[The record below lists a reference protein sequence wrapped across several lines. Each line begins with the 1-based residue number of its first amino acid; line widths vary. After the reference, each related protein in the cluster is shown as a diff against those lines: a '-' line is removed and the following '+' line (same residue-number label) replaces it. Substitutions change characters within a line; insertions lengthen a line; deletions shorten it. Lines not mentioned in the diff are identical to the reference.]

1 MKIQSFF
8 CCAGFL
14 LAMQLNAQKPV
25 YLDATRPVEERVKS
39 LMNEMTLEEK
49 VAQLDQFAGWD
60 IKNYKENTDLLD
72 NLGVGSWVVST
83 LTAEEYNEL
92 QALSEKSRLKI
103 PFLIGSDAAHGL
115 AQMPGRTIFPTSI
128 SQAAMYNPEL
138 VNRIAVAASKEIRG
152 SGVHW
157 TFAPSI
163 DIVHDARWGR
173 TGETYGECPFLT
185 STLVRES
192 IRGYQNHENPQDK
205 VAACVKHLVGG
216 GRSIGGVNHGTA
228 EISERMLRSFFLP
241 PFQAAIEE
249 GVMTIM
255 PGHND
260 LNGIPAHSNKWLL
273 TDILRNELGFKG
285 FYITD
290 MSDIENLIELHRT
303 AANQKDAI
311 RQGILAGLDVHMYS
325 SSKKAFITPLLELV
339 EEGEVPQSRID
350 EAVSKVL
357 EVKFELGLFEN
368 RYVKTDIPYGTPEAH
383 QLALDAARESI
394 ILLKNEDN
402 LLPLDKKK
410 YRKIL
415 VTGPNADNQSIL
427 GDWSFIQPD
436 DNVTTIYKGIKDYLG
451 SDVEVVYSNSG
462 HMKGWLSDV
471 SVNTTD
477 PDIQKRIQRQ
487 GGKLDDASI
496 ADATEKA
503 RSCELAIVAIGGYG
517 IRSSWGLRTYGES
530 ADRPSI
536 DFYGKQEELVRSIA
550 ATGTP
555 VIVVIVNGK
564 PLNNRWITQH
574 IPSIVDVW
582 EPGMFGGRALAEI
595 LFGEVN
601 PSGRLPI
608 TIPQSAG
615 HVPQYYYQ
623 TKSRYL
629 TGYGL
634 GSSRED
640 DKPAFPFGF
649 GLSYTTFEYGK
660 PQLNDSIL
668 TEGLPLE
675 VTIDITNT
683 GSKAGAETVQCYIQ
697 DEVSSV
703 VTPLLLLKGFQKVW
717 LEPGETKTVK
727 ISIPFCEFG
736 LWNEEMKYVVEPGG
750 FTIMVGSSSAD
761 IKYKERVKYISST
774 NL

>member
-1 MKIQSFF
+1 MKKIKVLLISILSVLPF
-8 CCAGFL
+8 GFTFSQNS
-14 LAMQLNAQKPV
+14 AYQ
-25 YLDATRPVEERVKS
+25 DATLPVEERVKS
-39 LMNEMTLEEK
+39 LMDEMTLEEK
-49 VAQLDQFAGWD
+49 VAQLDQFAGWN
-60 IKNYKENTDLLD
+60 IKSYKENSDLL
-72 NLGVGSWVVST
+72 NNWGVGSWVVST

-128 SQAAMYNPEL
+128 SQAAMFNPEL

-185 STLVRES
+185 STLVRQA
-192 IRGYQNHENPQDK
+192 IRGYQNHDNPQEK
-205 VAACVKHLVGG
+205 VAACVKHLIGG

-249 GVMTIM
+249 GVMTVM

-260 LNGIPAHSNKWLL
+260 LNGVPAHSNKWLL
-273 TDILRNELGFKG
+273 TDIMREELGFDG
-285 FYITD
+285 FYVTD

-303 AANQKDAI
+303 ATDQKDAV
-311 RQGILAGLDVHMYS
+311 RQGMLVGLDVHMYS
-325 SSKKAFITPLLELV
+325 SSTDAFITPLLELV
-339 EEGEVPQSRID
+339 KENKVPQGRID

-357 EVKFELGLFEN
+357 KVKFELGLFEN

-402 LLPLDKKK
+402 LLPLDKNK

-427 GDWSFIQPD
+427 GDWSFTQPD
-436 DNVTTIYKGIKDYLG
+436 DNVTTIYEGIRDYLG

-462 HMKGWLSDV
+462 RLKGKKSDI

-477 PDIQKRIQRQ
+477 PDLQKQVLQ
-487 GGKLDDASI
+487 EGGELNDYAI

-503 RSCELAIVAIGGYG
+503 LSCDLAIVAIGGYG
-517 IRSSWGLRTYGES
+517 IRSEWGLRTYGES

-536 DFYGKQEELVRSIA
+536 DFFGKQEELVRSLA
-550 ATGTP
+550 ATGIP

-564 PLNNRWITQH
+564 PLNNEWITKH
-574 IPSIVDVW
+574 ISSIVDMW
-582 EPGMFGGRALAEI
+582 EPGMFGGCALAEI

-649 GLSYTTFEYGK
+649 GLSYTSFEYGT
-660 PQLNDSIL
+660 PQLNDTVL

-675 VTIDITNT
+675 VAVEITNT
-683 GSKAGAETVQCYIQ
+683 GSMAGAETVQCYVQ

-717 LEPGETKTVK
+717 LNPGETKTVK
-727 ISIPFCEFG
+727 INIPFNEFG
-736 LWNEEMKYVVEPGG
+736 LWNEEMKYVVEPGA

-761 IKYKERVKYISST
+761 IKYKERVKYQ
-774 NL
+774 NQ

>member
-1 MKIQSFF
+1 MKIQSIL
-8 CCAGFL
+8 CYIAL
-14 LAMQLNAQKPV
+14 LSAMQLSAQNSV
-25 YLDATRPVEERVKS
+25 YLDASRPVEERVNS

-60 IKNYKENTDLLD
+60 IKSYKENPVLL
-72 NLGVGSWVVST
+72 NNWGVGSWVVST

-115 AQMPGRTIFPTSI
+115 AQMPNRTIFPTSI
-128 SQAAMYNPEL
+128 SQAAAFNPEL

-173 TGETYGECPFLT
+173 TGETYGECPFLA
-185 STLVRES
+185 STLVRQA
-192 IRGYQNHENPQDK
+192 IRGYQNHEDPQDR
-205 VAACVKHLVGG
+205 VAACVKHLAGG

-241 PFQAAIEE
+241 PFRAAIDE
-249 GVMTIM
+249 GVMTVM

-260 LNGIPAHSNKWLL
+260 LNGIPAHSNQWLL
-273 TDILRNELGFKG
+273 TDIMRNEWGFNG
-285 FYITD
+285 FYVTD
-290 MSDIENLIELHRT
+290 MSDIENLVKLHRT
-303 AANQKDAI
+303 AADQKEAI
-311 RQGILAGLDVHMYS
+311 RQGMLAGIDVHMYS
-325 SSKKAFITPLLELV
+325 SSTDAFITPLLELV
-339 EEGEVPQSRID
+339 REGKVSQGRID

-357 EVKFELGLFEN
+357 KVKFELGLFEN
-368 RYVKTDIPYGTPEAH
+368 RYVKTDVPYGTPEAH

-394 ILLKNEDN
+394 ILLKNENN

-427 GDWSFIQPD
+427 GDWSFTQPD
-436 DNVTTIYKGIKDYLG
+436 KNVTTIYEGIRDYLG
-451 SDVEVVYSNSG
+451 PDVEVVYSNSG
-462 HMKGWLSDV
+462 RLKGKKSDV
-471 SVNTTD
+471 WVDTTD
-477 PDIQKRIQRQ
+477 PDLQKLSLQE
-487 GGKLDDASI
+487 GGELNDYAI
-496 ADATEKA
+496 AGATEKA
-503 RSCELAIVAIGGYG
+503 RSCELAIVAVGGYG
-517 IRSSWGLRTYGES
+517 LRSEWGLRTYGES

-550 ATGTP
+550 ATGIP

-564 PLNNRWITQH
+564 PLNNEWITQH

-608 TIPQSAG
+608 TIPRSAG
-615 HVPQYYYQ
+615 HVPHYYYQ
-623 TKSRYL
+623 TTSRYL

-649 GLSYTTFEYGK
+649 GLGYTTFEYGK
-660 PQLNDSIL
+660 PRLNDTIL

-675 VTIDITNT
+675 VTVDVTNT
-683 GSKAGAETVQCYIQ
+683 GSRAGAETVQCYIR
-697 DEVSSV
+697 DDVSSV
-703 VTPLLLLKGFQKVW
+703 VTPLMLLKGFQKIW
-717 LEPGETKTVK
+717 LDPGETKTVK
-727 ISIPFCEFG
+727 IRIPFSEFG
-736 LWNEEMKYVVEPGG
+736 LWNEEMEYVVEPGS
-750 FTIMVGSSSAD
+750 FTILVGSSSAD
-761 IKYKERVKYISST
+761 IKYKERVKYG
-774 NL
+774 NR

>member
-1 MKIQSFF
+1 MKKIKVLLISILSVLPF
-8 CCAGFL
+8 GFTFSQNS
-14 LAMQLNAQKPV
+14 AYQ
-25 YLDATRPVEERVKS
+25 DATLPVEERVKS
-39 LMNEMTLEEK
+39 LMDEMTLEEK
-49 VAQLDQFAGWD
+49 VAQLDQFAGWN
-60 IKNYKENTDLLD
+60 IKSYKENSDLL
-72 NLGVGSWVVST
+72 NNWGVGSWVVST

-128 SQAAMYNPEL
+128 SQAAMFNPEL

-185 STLVRES
+185 STLVRQA
-192 IRGYQNHENPQDK
+192 IRGYQNHDNPQEK
-205 VAACVKHLVGG
+205 VAACVKHLIGG

-249 GVMTIM
+249 GVMTVM

-260 LNGIPAHSNKWLL
+260 LNGVPAHSNKWLL
-273 TDILRNELGFKG
+273 TDIMREELGFDG
-285 FYITD
+285 FYVTD

-303 AANQKDAI
+303 ATDQKDAV
-311 RQGILAGLDVHMYS
+311 RQGMLVGLDVHMYS
-325 SSKKAFITPLLELV
+325 SSTDAFITPLLELV
-339 EEGEVPQSRID
+339 KENKVPQSRID

-357 EVKFELGLFEN
+357 KVKFELGLFEN

-402 LLPLDKKK
+402 LLPLDKNK

-427 GDWSFIQPD
+427 GDWSFTQPD
-436 DNVTTIYKGIKDYLG
+436 DNVTTIYEGIRDYLG

-462 HMKGWLSDV
+462 RLKGKKSDI

-477 PDIQKRIQRQ
+477 PDLQKQVLQ
-487 GGKLDDASI
+487 EGGELNDYAI

-503 RSCELAIVAIGGYG
+503 LSCDLAIVAIGGYG
-517 IRSSWGLRTYGES
+517 IRSEWGLRTYGES

-536 DFYGKQEELVRSIA
+536 DFFGKQEELVRSLA
-550 ATGTP
+550 ATGIP

-564 PLNNRWITQH
+564 PLNNEWITKH
-574 IPSIVDVW
+574 ISSIVDMW
-582 EPGMFGGRALAEI
+582 EPGMFGGCALAEI

-634 GSSRED
+634 GSTRED

-660 PQLNDSIL
+660 PRLNDAVL
-668 TEGLPLE
+668 KEGLPLE
-675 VTIDITNT
+675 VTVDVTNT
-683 GSKAGAETVQCYIQ
+683 GSRVGAETVQCYIQ

-703 VTPLLLLKGFQKVW
+703 VTPLQLLKGFQKVW
-717 LEPGETKTVK
+717 LNPGEAKTVK
-727 ISIPFCEFG
+727 INIPFNEFG
-736 LWNEEMKYVVEPGG
+736 LWNEEMKYVVEPGA

-761 IKYKERVKYISST
+761 IKYKERVKYQ
-774 NL
+774 NQ

>member
-1 MKIQSFF
+1 
-8 CCAGFL
+8 
-14 LAMQLNAQKPV
+14 MQLNAQEPIC
-25 YLDATRPVEERVKS
+25 LDLTHPIEERVKH
-39 LMNEMTLEEK
+39 LMDEMTLEEK
-49 VAQLDQFAGWD
+49 IAQLDQFAGWN
-60 IKNYKENTDLLD
+60 IKSYKENSDLL
-72 NLGVGSWVVST
+72 NNWGVGSWVVST
-83 LTAEEYNEL
+83 LSAEEYNEL
-92 QALSEKSRLKI
+92 QALSEKTRLKI

-128 SQAAMYNPEL
+128 SQAATFNPEL
-138 VNRIAVAASKEIRG
+138 VNRIAMAASKEIRA

-163 DIVHDARWGR
+163 DVVHDARWGR

-185 STLVRES
+185 STLVRQA
-192 IRGYQNHENPQDK
+192 IRGYQDHKNLQDK

-216 GRSIGGVNHGTA
+216 GRSIGGVNHATS

-260 LNGIPAHSNKWLL
+260 INGIPAHSNKWLL
-273 TDILRNELGFKG
+273 TDIMRDELGFKG
-285 FYITD
+285 FYVTD
-290 MSDIENLIELHRT
+290 MSDIENLIKLHRT
-303 AANQKDAI
+303 ATDQKDAVC
-311 RQGILAGLDVHMYS
+311 QGMLAGLDVHMYS
-325 SSKKAFITPLLELV
+325 SSTDAFITPLLELV
-339 EEGEVPQSRID
+339 KEGKVPQSRID

-357 EVKFELGLFEN
+357 KVKFELGLFEN
-368 RYVKTDIPYGTPEAH
+368 RYVKTGFSYGTPEAH

-394 ILLKNEDN
+394 ILLKNADN

-410 YRKIL
+410 YKKIL

-427 GDWSFIQPD
+427 GDWTFTQPD
-436 DNVTTIYKGIKDYLG
+436 DNVTTIYEGIREYVGTDI
-451 SDVEVVYSNSG
+451 EVVYSNSG
-462 HMKGWLSDV
+462 RLKGKKSDV

-477 PDIQKRIQRQ
+477 PDLQKLSLQE
-487 GGKLDDASI
+487 GGELNNYAI

-503 RSCELAIVAIGGYG
+503 RLCDLAIIAVGGYG
-517 IRSSWGLRTYGES
+517 IRSEWGLRTYGES

-536 DFYGKQEELVRSIA
+536 DFYGKQEELVRSIV
-550 ATGTP
+550 ATDTP

-564 PLNNRWITQH
+564 PLNNEWITNH

-608 TIPQSAG
+608 TIPRSAG

-660 PQLNDSIL
+660 PQLNDTVL
-668 TEGLPLE
+668 TTGLPLE
-675 VTIDITNT
+675 VTVNVTNT
-683 GSKAGAETVQCYIQ
+683 GNRVGAETVQCYIQ

-703 VTPLLLLKGFQKVW
+703 VTPLMLLKGFQKVW
-717 LEPGETKTVK
+717 LEPGETKMVK
-727 ISIPFCEFG
+727 ISIPFNEFG
-736 LWNEEMKYVVEPGG
+736 LWNENMKYVVEPGG
-750 FTIMVGSSSAD
+750 FTIMIGSSSAD
-761 IKYKERVKYISST
+761 IKYKKHIEYHH
-774 NL
+774 L

>member
-1 MKIQSFF
+1 MKKIKVLLISILSVLPF
-8 CCAGFL
+8 GFTFSQNS
-14 LAMQLNAQKPV
+14 AYQ
-25 YLDATRPVEERVKS
+25 DATLPVEERVKS
-39 LMNEMTLEEK
+39 LMDEMTLEEK
-49 VAQLDQFAGWD
+49 VAQLDQFAGWN
-60 IKNYKENTDLLD
+60 IKSYKENSDLL
-72 NLGVGSWVVST
+72 NNWGVGSWVVST

-128 SQAAMYNPEL
+128 SQAAMFNPEL

-185 STLVRES
+185 STLVRQA
-192 IRGYQNHENPQDK
+192 IRGYQNHDNPQEK
-205 VAACVKHLVGG
+205 VAACVKHLIGG

-249 GVMTIM
+249 GVMTVM

-260 LNGIPAHSNKWLL
+260 LNGVPAHSNKWLL
-273 TDILRNELGFKG
+273 TDIMREELGFDG
-285 FYITD
+285 FYVTD

-303 AANQKDAI
+303 ATDQKDAV
-311 RQGILAGLDVHMYS
+311 RQGMLVGLDVHMYS
-325 SSKKAFITPLLELV
+325 SSTDAFITPLLELV
-339 EEGEVPQSRID
+339 KENKVPQSRID

-357 EVKFELGLFEN
+357 KVKFELGLFEN

-402 LLPLDKKK
+402 LLPLDKNK

-427 GDWSFIQPD
+427 GDWSFTQPD
-436 DNVTTIYKGIKDYLG
+436 DNVTTIYEGIRDYLG

-462 HMKGWLSDV
+462 RLKGKKSDI

-477 PDIQKRIQRQ
+477 PDLQKQVLQ
-487 GGKLDDASI
+487 EGGELNDYAI

-503 RSCELAIVAIGGYG
+503 LSCDLAIVAIGGYG
-517 IRSSWGLRTYGES
+517 IRSEWGLRTYGES

-536 DFYGKQEELVRSIA
+536 DFFGKQEELVRSLA
-550 ATGTP
+550 ATGIP

-564 PLNNRWITQH
+564 PLNNEWITKH
-574 IPSIVDVW
+574 ISSIVDMW
-582 EPGMFGGRALAEI
+582 EPSMFGGCALAEI

-649 GLSYTTFEYGK
+649 GLSYTSFEYGP
-660 PQLNDSIL
+660 PQLNDTVL

-675 VTIDITNT
+675 VAVEITNT
-683 GSKAGAETVQCYIQ
+683 GSMAGAETVQCYVQ

-717 LEPGETKTVK
+717 LNPGETKTVK
-727 ISIPFCEFG
+727 INIPFNEFG
-736 LWNEEMKYVVEPGG
+736 LWNEEMKYVVEPGA

-761 IKYKERVKYISST
+761 IKYKERVKYQ
-774 NL
+774 NQ

>member
-1 MKIQSFF
+1 MKIQLTL
-8 CCAGFL
+8 CCVAIL
-14 LAMQLNAQKPV
+14 LAIQLNAQKSV
-25 YLDATRPVEERVKS
+25 YLDATRSIEERVKN
-39 LMNEMTLEEK
+39 LMGEMTLEEK
-49 VAQLDQFAGWD
+49 VAQLDQFAGWN
-60 IKNYKENTDLLD
+60 IKSYKENSDLL
-72 NLGVGSWVVST
+72 NNWGVGSWVVST

-128 SQAAMYNPEL
+128 SQAAMFNPEL

-185 STLVRES
+185 STLVRQA
-192 IRGYQNHENPQDK
+192 IRGYQNHDNPQEK
-205 VAACVKHLVGG
+205 VAACVKHLIGG

-228 EISERMLRSFFLP
+228 EISERMLRCFFLP

-249 GVMTIM
+249 GVMTVM

-260 LNGIPAHSNKWLL
+260 LNGVPAHSSKWLL
-273 TDILRNELGFKG
+273 TDIMREELGFDG
-285 FYITD
+285 FYVTD

-303 AANQKDAI
+303 ATDQKDAV
-311 RQGILAGLDVHMYS
+311 RQGMLAGLDVHMYS
-325 SSKKAFITPLLELV
+325 SSTDAFITPLLELV
-339 EEGEVPQSRID
+339 KEDKVPQSRID

-357 EVKFELGLFEN
+357 KVKFELGLFEN
-368 RYVKTDIPYGTPEAH
+368 RYVKTDIPYGTPEAY
-383 QLALDAARESI
+383 QLALDAAHESI

-402 LLPLDKKK
+402 LLPLDKNK

-427 GDWSFIQPD
+427 GDWSFTQPD
-436 DNVTTIYKGIKDYLG
+436 DNVTTIYEGIRDYLG

-462 HMKGWLSDV
+462 RLKGKKSDI

-477 PDIQKRIQRQ
+477 PDLQKQVLQ
-487 GGKLDDASI
+487 EGGELNDYAI
-496 ADATEKA
+496 ADATGKA
-503 RSCELAIVAIGGYG
+503 LSCDLAIVAIGGYG
-517 IRSSWGLRTYGES
+517 IRSEWGLRTYGES

-536 DFYGKQEELVRSIA
+536 NFYGKQEELVRSIA

-564 PLNNRWITQH
+564 PLNNKWITQH

-649 GLSYTTFEYGK
+649 GLSYTSFEYGN
-660 PQLNDSIL
+660 PQLNDTVL

-675 VTIDITNT
+675 VAVEITNT
-683 GSKAGAETVQCYIQ
+683 GSMAGAETVQCYVQ

-717 LEPGETKTVK
+717 LNPGETKTVK
-727 ISIPFCEFG
+727 ISIPFNEFG
-736 LWNEEMKYVVEPGG
+736 LWNEEMKYVVEPGA

-761 IKYKERVKYISST
+761 IKYKERVKYQ
-774 NL
+774 NQ

>member
-1 MKIQSFF
+1 MKIQFTL
-8 CCAGFL
+8 CCIALF
-14 LAMQLNAQKPV
+14 AIQMNAHNSK
-25 YLDATRPVEERVKS
+25 YWDATRPIEERVKN
-39 LMNEMTLEEK
+39 LMDQMTLEEK
-49 VAQLDQFAGWD
+49 VAQLDQFAGWN
-60 IKNYKENTDLLD
+60 IKSYKENSDLL
-72 NLGVGSWVVST
+72 NNWGVGSWVVST

-128 SQAAMYNPEL
+128 SQAAMFNPEL

-185 STLVRES
+185 STLVRQA
-192 IRGYQNHENPQDK
+192 IRGYQNHNTPQEK
-205 VAACVKHLVGG
+205 VATCVKHLVGG

-228 EISERMLRSFFLP
+228 EISERMLRSLFLP
-241 PFQAAIEE
+241 PFKAAIEE

-260 LNGIPAHSNKWLL
+260 LNGVPAHSNKWLL
-273 TDILRNELGFKG
+273 TDIMREELGFDG
-285 FYITD
+285 FYVTD
-290 MSDIENLIELHRT
+290 MCDIENLIGLHRT
-303 AANQKDAI
+303 ATDQKDAV
-311 RQGILAGLDVHMYS
+311 RQGMLAGLDVHMYS
-325 SSKKAFITPLLELV
+325 SSTDAFITPLLELV
-339 EEGEVPQSRID
+339 KEGKVPQSRID

-357 EVKFELGLFEN
+357 KVKFELGLFEN
-368 RYVKTDIPYGTPEAH
+368 RYVKTDIPNGTPEAH

-427 GDWSFIQPD
+427 GDWSFTQPD
-436 DNVTTIYKGIKDYLG
+436 DNVTTIYESIRDYLG

-462 HMKGWLSDV
+462 RLKGMKSDI

-477 PDIQKRIQRQ
+477 PDLQKQVLQ
-487 GGKLDDASI
+487 EGGELNDYAI
-496 ADATEKA
+496 ADASGKA
-503 RSCELAIVAIGGYG
+503 LSCDLAIVAIGGYG
-517 IRSSWGLRTYGES
+517 IRSEWGLRTYGES

-564 PLNNRWITQH
+564 PLNNKWITQH

-634 GSSRED
+634 GSTRED

-660 PQLNDSIL
+660 PQLNDTVL
-668 TEGLPLE
+668 KEGLPLE
-675 VTIDITNT
+675 VTVDVTNT
-683 GSKAGAETVQCYIQ
+683 GSRAGAETVQCYVQ

-717 LEPGETKTVK
+717 IKPGETKTVK
-727 ISIPFCEFG
+727 ICIPFNEFG
-736 LWNEEMKYVVEPGG
+736 LWNEEMKYVVEPGA
-750 FTIMVGSSSAD
+750 FTIMVGSSSAY
-761 IKYKERVKYISST
+761 IKYKERVIYH
-774 NL
+774 NH

>member
-1 MKIQSFF
+1 MKKIKVLFI
-8 CCAGFL
+8 FL
-14 LAMQLNAQKPV
+14 LTILPFSFVYSQKPL
-25 YLDATRPVEERVKS
+25 YLDITRPVEERIKF
-39 LMNEMTLEEK
+39 LMDEMTLEEK
-49 VAQLDQFAGWD
+49 VAQLDQYAGWN
-60 IKNYKENTDLLD
+60 IKNYKENPDLL
-72 NLGVGSWVVST
+72 NNWGVGSWVVST
-83 LTAEEYNEL
+83 LSAEEYNEL
-92 QALSEKSRLKI
+92 QALSEKTRLKI

-128 SQAAMYNPEL
+128 SQAATFNPEL
-138 VNRIAVAASKEIRG
+138 VNRIAMAASKEIRA

-163 DIVHDARWGR
+163 DVVHDARWGR

-185 STLVRES
+185 STLVRQA
-192 IRGYQNHENPQDK
+192 IRGYQGHKNIQDR

-216 GRSIGGVNHGTA
+216 GRSIGGVNHATA

-249 GVMTIM
+249 NIMTVM

-260 LNGIPAHSNKWLL
+260 INGIPAHSNKWLL
-273 TDILRNELGFKG
+273 TDIMRDELGFKG
-285 FYITD
+285 FYVTD
-290 MSDIENLIELHRT
+290 MSDIENLIKLHRT
-303 AANQKDAI
+303 ATDQKDAVC
-311 RQGILAGLDVHMYS
+311 QGMLAGLDVHMYS
-325 SSKKAFITPLLELV
+325 SSTDAFITPLLELV
-339 EEGEVPQSRID
+339 KEGKVPQSRID

-357 EVKFELGLFEN
+357 KVKFELGLFEN
-368 RYVKTDIPYGTPEAH
+368 RYVKAGLPYGTPEAH

-394 ILLKNEDN
+394 ILLKNADN

-410 YRKIL
+410 YKKIL

-427 GDWSFIQPD
+427 GDWTFTQPD
-436 DNVTTIYKGIKDYLG
+436 DNVTTIYEGIREYVGTDI
-451 SDVEVVYSNSG
+451 EVVYSNSG
-462 HMKGWLSDV
+462 RLKGKKSDV

-477 PDIQKRIQRQ
+477 PDLQKLSLQE
-487 GGKLDDASI
+487 GGELNNYAI
-496 ADATEKA
+496 TDATEKA
-503 RSCELAIVAIGGYG
+503 RLCDLAIIAVGGYG
-517 IRSSWGLRTYGES
+517 IRSEWGLRTYGES

-564 PLNNRWITQH
+564 PLNNEWITNH

-608 TIPQSAG
+608 TIPKSAG

-660 PQLNDSIL
+660 PQLNDTVL
-668 TEGLPLE
+668 TRGLPLE
-675 VTIDITNT
+675 VTVNVTNT
-683 GSKAGAETVQCYIQ
+683 GNRAGAETVQCYIQ

-703 VTPLLLLKGFQKVW
+703 VTPLMLLKGFQKVW
-717 LEPGETKTVK
+717 LEPGETKMVK
-727 ISIPFCEFG
+727 ISIPFNEFG
-736 LWNEEMKYVVEPGG
+736 LWNENMKYVVEPGG
-750 FTIMVGSSSAD
+750 FTIMIGSSSAD
-761 IKYKERVKYISST
+761 IKYKKHIEYHH
-774 NL
+774 L

>member
-1 MKIQSFF
+1 MKKIKVLFI
-8 CCAGFL
+8 FL
-14 LAMQLNAQKPV
+14 LTILPFSFVYSQKPL
-25 YLDATRPVEERVKS
+25 YLDITRPVEERIKF
-39 LMNEMTLEEK
+39 LMDEMTLEEK
-49 VAQLDQFAGWD
+49 VAQLDQYAGWN
-60 IKNYKENTDLLD
+60 IKNYKENPDLL
-72 NLGVGSWVVST
+72 NNWGVGSWVVST
-83 LTAEEYNEL
+83 LSAEEYNEL
-92 QALSEKSRLKI
+92 QALSEKTRLKI

-128 SQAAMYNPEL
+128 SQAATFNPEL
-138 VNRIAVAASKEIRG
+138 VNRIAMAASKEIRA

-157 TFAPSI
+157 TFAPSV
-163 DIVHDARWGR
+163 DVVHDARWGR

-185 STLVRES
+185 STLVRQA
-192 IRGYQNHENPQDK
+192 IRGYQGHKNIQDR

-216 GRSIGGVNHGTA
+216 GRSIGGVNHATA

-249 GVMTIM
+249 NIMTVM

-260 LNGIPAHSNKWLL
+260 INGIPAHSNKWLL
-273 TDILRNELGFKG
+273 TDIMRDELGFKG
-285 FYITD
+285 FYVTD
-290 MSDIENLIELHRT
+290 MSDIENLIKLHRT
-303 AANQKDAI
+303 ATDQKDAVC
-311 RQGILAGLDVHMYS
+311 QGMLAGLDVHMYS
-325 SSKKAFITPLLELV
+325 SSTDAFITPLLELV
-339 EEGEVPQSRID
+339 KEGKVPQSRID

-357 EVKFELGLFEN
+357 KVKFELGLFEN
-368 RYVKTDIPYGTPEAH
+368 RYVKAGLPYGTPEAH

-394 ILLKNEDN
+394 ILLKNADN

-410 YRKIL
+410 YKKIL

-427 GDWSFIQPD
+427 GDWTFTQPD
-436 DNVTTIYKGIKDYLG
+436 DNVTTIYEGIREYVGTDI
-451 SDVEVVYSNSG
+451 EVVYSNSG
-462 HMKGWLSDV
+462 RLKGKKSDV

-477 PDIQKRIQRQ
+477 PDLQKLSLQE
-487 GGKLDDASI
+487 GGELNNYAI
-496 ADATEKA
+496 TDATEKA
-503 RSCELAIVAIGGYG
+503 RLCDLAIIAVGGYG
-517 IRSSWGLRTYGES
+517 IRSEWGLRTYGES

-564 PLNNRWITQH
+564 PLNNEWITNH

-608 TIPQSAG
+608 TIPKSAG

-660 PQLNDSIL
+660 PQLNDTVL
-668 TEGLPLE
+668 TTGLPLE
-675 VTIDITNT
+675 VTVNVTNT
-683 GSKAGAETVQCYIQ
+683 GNRAGAETVQCYIQ

-703 VTPLLLLKGFQKVW
+703 VTPLMLLKGFQKVW
-717 LEPGETKTVK
+717 LEPGETKMVK
-727 ISIPFCEFG
+727 ISIPFNEFG
-736 LWNEEMKYVVEPGG
+736 LWNENMKYVVEPGG
-750 FTIMVGSSSAD
+750 FTIMIGSSSAD
-761 IKYKERVKYISST
+761 IKYKKHIEYHH
-774 NL
+774 

>member
-1 MKIQSFF
+1 MQLTL
-8 CCAGFL
+8 CCVAIL
-14 LAMQLNAQKPV
+14 LAIQLNAQKSV
-25 YLDATRPVEERVKS
+25 YLDATRSIEERVKS
-39 LMNEMTLEEK
+39 LMGEMTLEEK
-49 VAQLDQFAGWD
+49 VAQLDQFGGWN
-60 IKNYKENTDLLD
+60 IKSYKESPDLL
-72 NLGVGSWVVST
+72 NNWGVGSWVVST

-128 SQAAMYNPEL
+128 SQAAMFNPEL
-138 VNRIAVAASKEIRG
+138 VNRIAVVASKEIRG

-185 STLVRES
+185 STLVRQA
-192 IRGYQNHENPQDK
+192 IRGYQNHDNPQEK
-205 VAACVKHLVGG
+205 VAACVKHLIGG

-249 GVMTIM
+249 GVMTVM

-273 TDILRNELGFKG
+273 TDIMRGELGFDG
-285 FYITD
+285 FYVTD
-290 MSDIENLIELHRT
+290 MSDIENLIGLHRT
-303 AANQKDAI
+303 AADQKDAV
-311 RQGILAGLDVHMYS
+311 RQGMLAGLDVHMYS
-325 SSKKAFITPLLELV
+325 SSTDAFITLLLELV
-339 EEGEVPQSRID
+339 KDGKVPQSRID

-357 EVKFELGLFEN
+357 KVKFELGLFEN
-368 RYVKTDIPYGTPEAH
+368 RYVKTDIPYGTSEVH

-427 GDWSFIQPD
+427 GDWSFTQPD
-436 DNVTTIYKGIKDYLG
+436 DNVTTIYEGIRDYLG
-451 SDVEVVYSNSG
+451 PDVEVVYSNSG
-462 HMKGWLSDV
+462 RLKGKKSDV

-477 PDIQKRIQRQ
+477 PDLQKQVLQ
-487 GGKLDDASI
+487 EGGELNDYAI

-503 RSCELAIVAIGGYG
+503 LSCDLAIVAIGGYG
-517 IRSSWGLRTYGES
+517 IRSEWGLRTYGES

-536 DFYGKQEELVRSIA
+536 DFYGKQEELVRSLA
-550 ATGTP
+550 ATDIP

-564 PLNNRWITQH
+564 PLNNEWITKH
-574 IPSIVDVW
+574 IPSIVDMW
-582 EPGMFGGRALAEI
+582 EPGMFGGCALAEI

-634 GSSRED
+634 GSTRED

-660 PQLNDSIL
+660 PRLNDAVL
-668 TEGLPLE
+668 KEGLPLE
-675 VTIDITNT
+675 VTVDVTNT
-683 GSKAGAETVQCYIQ
+683 GSRVGAETVQCYIQ

-717 LEPGETKTVK
+717 LNPGETKTVK
-727 ISIPFCEFG
+727 INIPFNEFG
-736 LWNEEMKYVVEPGG
+736 LWNEEMKYVVEPGA

-761 IKYKERVKYISST
+761 IKYKERVKYQ
-774 NL
+774 NQ

>member
-1 MKIQSFF
+1 MKKIKVLLISILSVLPF
-8 CCAGFL
+8 GFTFSQNS
-14 LAMQLNAQKPV
+14 AYQ
-25 YLDATRPVEERVKS
+25 DATLPVEERVKS
-39 LMNEMTLEEK
+39 LMDEMTLEEK
-49 VAQLDQFAGWD
+49 VAQLDQFAGWN
-60 IKNYKENTDLLD
+60 IKSYKENSDLL
-72 NLGVGSWVVST
+72 NNWGVGSWVVST

-128 SQAAMYNPEL
+128 SQAAMFNPEL

-185 STLVRES
+185 STLVRQA
-192 IRGYQNHENPQDK
+192 IRGYQNHDNPQEK
-205 VAACVKHLVGG
+205 VAACVKHLIGG

-249 GVMTIM
+249 GVMTVM

-260 LNGIPAHSNKWLL
+260 LNGVPAHSNKWLL
-273 TDILRNELGFKG
+273 TDIMREELGFDG
-285 FYITD
+285 FYVTD

-303 AANQKDAI
+303 ATDQKDAV
-311 RQGILAGLDVHMYS
+311 RQGMLVGLDVHMYS
-325 SSKKAFITPLLELV
+325 SSTDAFITPLLELV
-339 EEGEVPQSRID
+339 KENKVPQSRID

-357 EVKFELGLFEN
+357 KVKFELGLFEN

-402 LLPLDKKK
+402 LLPLDKNK

-427 GDWSFIQPD
+427 GDWSFTQPD
-436 DNVTTIYKGIKDYLG
+436 DNVTTIYEGIRDYLG

-462 HMKGWLSDV
+462 RLKGKKSDI

-477 PDIQKRIQRQ
+477 PDLQKQVLQ
-487 GGKLDDASI
+487 EGGELNDYAI

-503 RSCELAIVAIGGYG
+503 LSCDLAIVAIGGYG
-517 IRSSWGLRTYGES
+517 IRSEWGLRTYGES

-536 DFYGKQEELVRSIA
+536 DFFGKQEELVRSLA
-550 ATGTP
+550 ATGIP

-564 PLNNRWITQH
+564 PLNNEWITKH
-574 IPSIVDVW
+574 ISSIVDMW
-582 EPGMFGGRALAEI
+582 EPGMFGGCALAEI

-649 GLSYTTFEYGK
+649 GLSYTSFEYGP
-660 PQLNDSIL
+660 PQLNDTVL

-675 VTIDITNT
+675 VAVEITNT
-683 GSKAGAETVQCYIQ
+683 GSMAGAETVQCYVQ

-717 LEPGETKTVK
+717 LNPGETKTVK
-727 ISIPFCEFG
+727 INIPFNEFG
-736 LWNEEMKYVVEPGG
+736 LWNEEMKYVVEPGA

-761 IKYKERVKYISST
+761 IKYKERVKYQ
-774 NL
+774 NQ

>member
-1 MKIQSFF
+1 MKKMKVLFV
-8 CCAGFL
+8 FL
-14 LAMQLNAQKPV
+14 LFVLPVDFTYSQKLS
-25 YLDATRPVEERVKS
+25 YLDTTLSVEERVKS
-39 LMNEMTLEEK
+39 LMGEMTLEEK
-49 VAQLDQFAGWD
+49 IAQLDQFAGWN
-60 IKNYKENTDLLD
+60 IKSYKENPDLL
-72 NLGVGSWVVST
+72 NKWGVGSWVVST
-83 LTAEEYNEL
+83 LTAEEFNEL

-128 SQAAMYNPEL
+128 SQAATFNPEL

-157 TFAPSI
+157 TFAPSV
-163 DIVHDARWGR
+163 DVVHDARWGR

-185 STLVRES
+185 STLVRQA
-192 IRGYQNHENPQDK
+192 IRGYQNHENPQEK

-216 GRSIGGVNHGTA
+216 GRSIGGVNHATA

-249 GVMTIM
+249 GVMTVM

-260 LNGIPAHSNKWLL
+260 INSIPAHSNKWLL
-273 TDILRNELGFKG
+273 TDIMRNEFGFKG
-285 FYITD
+285 FYVTD
-290 MSDIENLIELHRT
+290 MSDIENLIKLHRT
-303 AANQKDAI
+303 AANQKDAV
-311 RQGILAGLDVHMYS
+311 RQGMLAGLDVHMYS
-325 SSKKAFITPLLELV
+325 SSTDAFITPLLELV
-339 EEGEVPQSRID
+339 REGKVPQNRID

-357 EVKFELGLFEN
+357 KVKFELGLFEN
-368 RYVKTDIPYGTPEAH
+368 RYVKTGLPYGTPEAH
-383 QLALDAARESI
+383 RLALDAARESI
-394 ILLKNEDN
+394 ILLKNTDN
-402 LLPLDKKK
+402 LLPLDRKK
-410 YRKIL
+410 YKKIL

-427 GDWSFIQPD
+427 GDWSFSQPD
-436 DNVTTIYKGIKDYLG
+436 DNVTTIYEGIRECAGADI
-451 SDVEVVYSNSG
+451 EVVYSNSG
-462 HMKGWLSDV
+462 RLKGKKSDV

-477 PDIQKRIQRQ
+477 PELQKLSLQE
-487 GGKLDDASI
+487 GGELNDYAI

-503 RSCELAIVAIGGYG
+503 RSCDLVIVAVGGYG
-517 IRSSWGLRTYGES
+517 IRSEWGMRTYGES

-536 DFYGKQEELVRSIA
+536 DLYGRQEELVRSIA

-555 VIVVIVNGK
+555 VVVVIVNGK
-564 PLNNRWITQH
+564 PLNNEWITKH
-574 IPSIVDVW
+574 ISSIVDVW

-660 PQLNDSIL
+660 PQLNDTVL
-668 TEGLPLE
+668 TAELPLE
-675 VTIDITNT
+675 VTVDVTNT
-683 GSKAGAETVQCYIQ
+683 GNRGGAETVQCYIQ

-703 VTPLLLLKGFQKVW
+703 VTPLMLLKGFQKVW
-717 LEPGETKTVK
+717 LEPGETKKVK
-727 ISIPFCEFG
+727 ISIPFNEFG
-736 LWNEEMKYVVEPGG
+736 LWNEEMKYVVEPGS
-750 FTIMVGSSSAD
+750 FTIMIGTSSAD
-761 IKYKERVKYISST
+761 IKYKKRIEYHH
-774 NL
+774 L

>member
-1 MKIQSFF
+1 MKKIKVLFI
-8 CCAGFL
+8 FL
-14 LAMQLNAQKPV
+14 LTILPFSFVYSQKPL
-25 YLDATRPVEERVKS
+25 YLDITRPVEERIKF
-39 LMNEMTLEEK
+39 LMDEMTLEEK
-49 VAQLDQFAGWD
+49 VAQLDQYAGWN
-60 IKNYKENTDLLD
+60 IKNYKENPDLL
-72 NLGVGSWVVST
+72 NNWGVGSWVVST
-83 LTAEEYNEL
+83 LSAEEYNEL
-92 QALSEKSRLKI
+92 QALSEKTRLKI

-128 SQAAMYNPEL
+128 SQAATFNPEL
-138 VNRIAVAASKEIRG
+138 VNRIAMAASKEIRA

-157 TFAPSI
+157 TFAPSV
-163 DIVHDARWGR
+163 DVVHDARWGR

-185 STLVRES
+185 STLVRQA
-192 IRGYQNHENPQDK
+192 IRGYQGHKNIQDR

-216 GRSIGGVNHGTA
+216 GRSIGGVNHATA

-249 GVMTIM
+249 NIMTVM

-260 LNGIPAHSNKWLL
+260 INGIPAHSNKWLL
-273 TDILRNELGFKG
+273 TDIMRDELGFKG
-285 FYITD
+285 FYVTD
-290 MSDIENLIELHRT
+290 MSDIENLIKLHRT
-303 AANQKDAI
+303 ATDQKDAVC
-311 RQGILAGLDVHMYS
+311 QGMLAGLDVHMYS
-325 SSKKAFITPLLELV
+325 SSTDAFITPLLELV
-339 EEGEVPQSRID
+339 KEGKVPQSRID

-357 EVKFELGLFEN
+357 KVKFELGLFEN
-368 RYVKTDIPYGTPEAH
+368 RYVKAGLPYGTPEAH

-394 ILLKNEDN
+394 ILLKNADN

-410 YRKIL
+410 YKKIL

-427 GDWSFIQPD
+427 GDWTFTQPD
-436 DNVTTIYKGIKDYLG
+436 DNVTTIYEGIREYVGTDI
-451 SDVEVVYSNSG
+451 EVVYSNSG
-462 HMKGWLSDV
+462 RLKGKKSDV

-477 PDIQKRIQRQ
+477 PDLQKLSLQE
-487 GGKLDDASI
+487 GGELNNYAI
-496 ADATEKA
+496 TDATEKA
-503 RSCELAIVAIGGYG
+503 RLCDLAIIAVGGYG
-517 IRSSWGLRTYGES
+517 IRSEWGLRTYGES

-564 PLNNRWITQH
+564 PLNNEWITNH

-608 TIPQSAG
+608 TIPKSAG

-660 PQLNDSIL
+660 PQLNNTVL
-668 TEGLPLE
+668 TAGLPLE
-675 VTIDITNT
+675 VTVNVTNT
-683 GSKAGAETVQCYIQ
+683 GNRAGAETVQCYIQ

-703 VTPLLLLKGFQKVW
+703 VTPLMLLKGFQKVW
-717 LEPGETKTVK
+717 LEPGETKMVK
-727 ISIPFCEFG
+727 ISIPFNEFG
-736 LWNEEMKYVVEPGG
+736 LWNENMKYVVEPGG
-750 FTIMVGSSSAD
+750 FTIMIGSSSAD
-761 IKYKERVKYISST
+761 IKYKKHIEYHH
-774 NL
+774 L